1 MITSTS
7 IIWYNRH
14 KVIIIERCQKIWICL
29 LFSIPSYSTYKII
42 SKAAVPP
49 LKLRELA
56 SAFSWQQIQWQHS
69 LWRSHITNLS
79 FIKGGIAVFP
89 AVLKLELKNWTITS
103 FWIYVLQHIW
113 KEPYLSAET
122 LVLWHMRREFSKL
135 LPVPPWYWKSH
146 WVCLLLHLILYET
159 SQHLTTS
166 FSSTSFLKSVV
177 LPEGYAHEKGV
188 HMSK

>member
-14 KVIIIERCQKIWICL
+14 KVIIIERCQKIWNCL

-89 AVLKLELKNWTITS
+89 AVLKLELKIELLHHFGYMFCSISEKNLIFQQKHWFYDICGENSVNS
-103 FWIYVLQHIW
+103 FQ
-113 KEPYLSAET
+113 
-122 LVLWHMRREFSKL
+122 
-135 LPVPPWYWKSH
+135 
-146 WVCLLLHLILYET
+146 CLLDIGSPIE
-159 SQHLTTS
+159 
-166 FSSTSFLKSVV
+166 FVSSCI
-177 LPEGYAHEKGV
+177 
-188 HMSK
+188 